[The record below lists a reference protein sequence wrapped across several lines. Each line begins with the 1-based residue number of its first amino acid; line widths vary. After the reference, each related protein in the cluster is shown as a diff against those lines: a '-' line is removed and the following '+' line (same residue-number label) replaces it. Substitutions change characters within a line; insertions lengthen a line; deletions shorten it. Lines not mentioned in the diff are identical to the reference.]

1 MAINI
6 LYARHERNLGLMT
19 WLSRTSEISLGTGM
33 TDIITLQG
41 NDSWFILRENNV
53 GLGEQMEEYTS
64 ILYEKRDNGIVL
76 LTLNR
81 EKAMNSF
88 NSALVNETIDACNR
102 FNSDPQAK
110 VLVCTGKGKGFSA
123 GGDIGEL
130 ASIDSVAKAKETF
143 DLASRVVKSIYDI
156 KKPVIM
162 MLNGPVAGAAG
173 AAVLSGDIIIASHEA
188 RFAMNFVNIAF
199 CPDSG
204 VSFFLTRKL
213 GHQKAAEILYLGKIL
228 NANEALELGLYNK
241 VVPRED
247 LEKETFDIAEA
258 LARGPS
264 KTIEMIKFLLRQSPA
279 NDLDTQAQ
287 LESMCQIIAWASED
301 FKEGASAFLEKRPP
315 RFRGK

>member
-1 MAINI
+1 
-6 LYARHERNLGLMT
+6 
-19 WLSRTSEISLGTGM
+19 
-33 TDIITLQG
+33 
-41 NDSWFILRENNV
+41 
-53 GLGEQMEEYTS
+53 MEGYTS
-64 ILYEKRDNGIVL
+64 ILYEKRDNGIVV

-81 EKAMNSF
+81 EKAMNAF
-88 NSALVNETIDACNR
+88 NSVLIRETIDACDR
-102 FNSDPQAK
+102 FNNDPLAK

-143 DLASRVVKSIYDI
+143 DLAARVVKSIYDI

-173 AAVLSGDIIIASHEA
+173 AAVLSGDIIVASESA
-188 RFAMNFVNIAF
+188 RFAMNFINIAF

-204 VSFFLTRKL
+204 VSYFLTRKL

-228 NANEALELGLYNK
+228 SAKEAFELGLYNK
-241 VVPRED
+241 VVPGD
-247 LEKETFDIAEA
+247 NLEKETFGIAET

-264 KTIEMIKFLLRQSPA
+264 KTIEMVKFLLRQGPA
-279 NDLDTQAQ
+279 NDLETQAQ

-301 FKEGASAFLEKRPP
+301 FKEGAKAFIEKRPP
-315 RFRGK
+315 RFQGK